1 MYSLSEAGGG
11 GCPRI
16 FEEAARLNYKGREVG
31 LGEGEDDDI
40 VVVKKT
46 EGGGGRGEVEKV
58 IIELL
63 E

>member
-1 MYSLSEAGGG
+1 
-11 GCPRI
+11 
-16 FEEAARLNYKGREVG
+16 